1 MKQRVKEPYY
11 AFNPKEAHFLF
22 ERTIRFESRA
32 ELLAKISRI
41 IHRMYFPK
49 KAIITFFA
57 VIIAFILAII
67 VTYLINLFSP
77 SLANKIGKY
86 LALIPLIDIGI
97 LVYLVNHYFNI
108 YLEIRSVK
116 KLYKKNVEWPVECY
130 CAYFQEGIYIKSI
143 DMEGIFYWDDFMAMG
158 CSKDALVFHFCPART
173 PSGKF
178 FKQYYPRLDNVYIF
192 IDGDEQVRSLI
203 AAVNEHY
210 KGLVA
215 FK

>member
-11 AFNPKEAHFLF
+11 AFDPKEAHFLF

-32 ELLAKISRI
+32 DILAKIPRI
-41 IHRMYFPK
+41 MHRMYFPK
-49 KAIITFFA
+49 KAIFTFFA
-57 VIIAFILAII
+57 VILAFILVII
-67 VTYLINLFSP
+67 VTYIINLFSP
-77 SLANKIGKY
+77 SLAYKIGNY
-86 LALIPLIDIGI
+86 FALVLLIDIGI
-97 LVYLVNHYFNI
+97 LVYLVDHYFKI

-116 KLYKKNVEWPVECY
+116 KLYKKNLEWPVECY

-158 CSKDALVFHFCPART
+158 CSKDALVFHFCPAGT
-173 PSGKF
+173 KSGKF

-203 AAVNEHY
+203 AAVNKHY
-210 KGLVA
+210 KDLVT